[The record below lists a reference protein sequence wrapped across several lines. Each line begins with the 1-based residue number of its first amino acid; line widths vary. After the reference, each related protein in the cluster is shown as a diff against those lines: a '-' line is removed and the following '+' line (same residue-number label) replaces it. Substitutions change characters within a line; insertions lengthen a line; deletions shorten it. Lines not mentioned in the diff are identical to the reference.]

1 MGNIKS
7 SLKTT
12 SSTTTNSSGS
22 HKAGV
27 SSSAISRSIDKQ
39 IKADQ
44 KRMKREVKL
53 LLLGAGESGKSTVLK
68 QMRLIH
74 ASGFK
79 SSEREGFRVVV
90 FFNVF
95 TTMQTLLE
103 ALELMNL
110 QITDPTALGYASL
123 FIDTPSLEE
132 NEPFPEIY
140 LKPLKCLW
148 QNDTIQKARRRGNTI
163 ALHDNISYF
172 FNKLDTLWG
181 PEYKPSDQDILRCR
195 AKTTGII
202 ETTFDLGPLT
212 YRMVDVGGQRSER
225 KKWIHC
231 FDNVTAILF
240 VVAISGYDQCLA
252 EDRDSNQMHEAL
264 MLFDTTCNSHWFKK
278 TSMILLLNKIDIFKK
293 KIKYSPISDYF
304 PDYQEHTTSYDT
316 AKLYFKTRFQR
327 LNHKPD
333 KRVYVHFTDATD
345 THLLQHVMMAV
356 SDIILNENLNSIMM

>member
-1 MGNIKS
+1 MGNIRS
-7 SLKTT
+7 SLRAT
-12 SSTTTNSSGS
+12 SSTSVASTS
-22 HKAGV
+22 V
-27 SSSAISRSIDKQ
+27 SRTIDKK

-44 KRMKREVKL
+44 KRMKKEVKL

-79 SSEREGFRVVV
+79 SSEREGFRIVV
-90 FFNVF
+90 FFNIF
-95 TTMQTLLE
+95 TTMQTILE
-103 ALELMNL
+103 ALDSFNL
-110 QITDPTALGYASL
+110 QLTDPVLIEYASL

-132 NEPFPEIY
+132 NQPFPEIY
-140 LKPLKCLW
+140 LEPLKSLW
-148 QNDTIQKARRRGNTI
+148 HCDIIHKARRRGNSL

-172 FNKLDTLWG
+172 FNKLDALWD
-181 PEYKPSDQDILRCR
+181 PSYTPSDQDIIRCR
-195 AKTTGII
+195 AKTTGIV
-202 ETTFDLGPLT
+202 ETIFHLGPLT
-212 YRMVDVGGQRSER
+212 YRMFDVGGQRSER

-231 FDNVTAILF
+231 FDNVTSILF

-264 MLFDTTCNSHWFKK
+264 MLFDTTCNSHWFEK

-293 KIKYSPISDYF
+293 KIVYSPIQDYF
-304 PDYQEHTTSYDT
+304 PDYKGHVESYDA
-316 AKLYFKTRFQR
+316 AKEYFKRRFQR

-345 THLLQHVMMAV
+345 TNLLQHVMMAV
-356 SDIILNENLNSIMM
+356 SDIILNENLSSIMM

>member
-1 MGNIKS
+1 MGNFKS
-7 SLKTT
+7 KPASVMD
-12 SSTTTNSSGS
+12 SSSGS
-22 HKAGV
+22 
-27 SSSAISRSIDKQ
+27 SSISRAIDKQ
-39 IKADQ
+39 IKVDQ
-44 KRMKREVKL
+44 KRMKKEVKL

-79 SSEREGFRVVV
+79 ASEREGFRIVV

-95 TTMQTLLE
+95 STIQTLLE
-103 ALELMNL
+103 ALEVLNL
-110 QITDPTALGYASL
+110 ELTDPISKDYASL
-123 FIDTPSLEE
+123 FLDTPSLEE
-132 NEPFPEIY
+132 NQPFPEIY
-140 LKPLKCLW
+140 HEPLKHLW
-148 QNDTIQKARRRGNTI
+148 NNENIQIACKRGNMF

-172 FNKLDTLWG
+172 FEKIDTLWE
-181 PEYKPSDQDILRCR
+181 PNYTPTDQDIIRCR
-195 AKTTGII
+195 AKTTGIV
-202 ETTFDLGPLT
+202 ETTFHLGPLI
-212 YRMVDVGGQRSER
+212 YRMFDVGGQRSER

-264 MLFDTTCNSHWFKK
+264 MLFDTTCNSHWFVK

-293 KIKYSPISDYF
+293 KITYSPIADYF
-304 PDYQEHTTSYDT
+304 PDYSGHVENYDT
-316 AKLYFKTRFQR
+316 ARHYFKSRFQR

-345 THLLQHVMMAV
+345 TTLLQHVMMAV
-356 SDIILNENLNSIMM
+356 SDIILNENLSSIMM

>member
-1 MGNIKS
+1 MGNFKS
-7 SLKTT
+7 KPTPSLDGASS
-12 SSTTTNSSGS
+12 SSTTT
-22 HKAGV
+22 K
-27 SSSAISRSIDKQ
+27 SRAIDKQ

-44 KRMKREVKL
+44 KRMKKEVKL

-79 SSEREGFRVVV
+79 ASEREGFRIVV
-90 FFNVF
+90 FFNIF
-95 TTMQTLLE
+95 NTIQTLLE
-103 ALELMNL
+103 ALEVLDL
-110 QITDPTALGYASL
+110 ELTDPTSKSYASL
-123 FIDTPSLEE
+123 FIDIPSLEE
-132 NEPFPEIY
+132 NQPFPGIY
-140 LKPLKCLW
+140 HEPLKHLW
-148 QNDTIQKARRRGNTI
+148 NDESIQIAFRKGNMF

-172 FNKLDTLWG
+172 FGKIDTLWD
-181 PEYKPSDQDILRCR
+181 PKYMPTDQDIIRCR
-195 AKTTGII
+195 AKTTGIV
-202 ETTFDLGPLT
+202 ETTFHLGPLI
-212 YRMVDVGGQRSER
+212 YRMFDVGGQRSER

-264 MLFDTTCNSHWFKK
+264 MLFDTTCNSHWFVK

-293 KIKYSPISDYF
+293 KITYSPIADYF
-304 PDYQEHTTSYDT
+304 PDYSGLVENYDT
-316 AKLYFKTRFQR
+316 ARHYFKNKFQR

-345 THLLQHVMMAV
+345 TTLLQHVMMAV
-356 SDIILNENLNSIMM
+356 SDIILNENLRSIML

>member
-1 MGNIKS
+1 MGNLKS
-7 SLKTT
+7 SLRPTT
-12 SSTTTNSSGS
+12 SSTTNTST
-22 HKAGV
+22 AV
-27 SSSAISRSIDKQ
+27 SRTIDKK

-44 KRMKREVKL
+44 KRMKKEVKL

-79 SSEREGFRVVV
+79 SSEREGFRVIV
-90 FFNVF
+90 FFNIF
-95 TTMQTLLE
+95 STMQALIE
-103 ALELMNL
+103 ALDSFNL
-110 QITDPTALGYASL
+110 YLSDPDLQNYASL

-132 NEPFPEIY
+132 NQPFPEIY
-140 LKPLKCLW
+140 LEPLKALW
-148 QNDTIQKARRRGNTI
+148 DNQMIQTARRKGHAL
-163 ALHDNISYF
+163 ALHDNMSYF
-172 FNKLDTLWG
+172 FNKLDSLWD
-181 PEYKPSDQDILRCR
+181 PNYTPSDQDIIRCR
-195 AKTTGII
+195 AKTTGIV
-202 ETTFDLGPLT
+202 ETTFHLGPLT
-212 YRMVDVGGQRSER
+212 YRMFDVGGQRSER

-231 FDNVTAILF
+231 FDSVTSILF

-264 MLFDTTCNSHWFKK
+264 MLFDTTCNSHWFEK

-293 KIKYSPISDYF
+293 KILYSPIQDYF
-304 PDYQEHTTSYDT
+304 PDYKSHPESYDT
-316 AKLYFKTRFQR
+316 AKDYFKKRFQR

-345 THLLQHVMMAV
+345 TNLLQHVMMAV